1 MGYGD
6 IDSGDGLERR
16 GLCTGIFE
24 TSASGEKRIDQ
35 SRRHF
40 HGGIEMGIAVLL
52 AEVSGAATEEVSQE
66 AMIEQ
71 IYQAVQDLPAGGLR
85 LIMIVSIISLVGIL
99 WLVHRQQKL
108 ARNQVKLAG
117 ILEEMAERSSK

>member
-1 MGYGD
+1 
-6 IDSGDGLERR
+6 
-16 GLCTGIFE
+16 
-24 TSASGEKRIDQ
+24 
-35 SRRHF
+35 
-40 HGGIEMGIAVLL
+40 MGIAVLL
-52 AEVSGAATEEVSQE
+52 AEVTTQSAEVPSEE

-71 IYQAVQDLPAGGLR
+71 IYQAVQNLPAGGLR
-85 LIMIVSIISLVGIL
+85 LILIVSIISLVGIL

>member
-1 MGYGD
+1 MGAM
-6 IDSGDGLERR
+6 S
-16 GLCTGIFE
+16 
-24 TSASGEKRIDQ
+24 
-35 SRRHF
+35 
-40 HGGIEMGIAVLL
+40 LL
-52 AEVSGAATEEVSQE
+52 AQVSAESSEAVSQE

-71 IYQAVQDLPAGGLR
+71 IYQAAQNLPAGGLR
-85 LIMIVSIISLVGIL
+85 LILIVSIISLVGIL